1 MLMYLVLFAALAL
14 KMRSPTFQG
23 TRFTIK
29 VEVRQILGQVFYFLY
44 YMGCLGPSVP
54 LEILYTQSLVG
65 RYLEVTHNV
74 KGLLSV

>member
-44 YMGCLGPSVP
+44 YMGCVWVP
-54 LEILYTQSLVG
+54 LFHWKYYIRRAWWG
-65 RYLEVTHNV
+65 GIWR
-74 KGLLSV
+74 